1 MTTSRTSARSKFSLL
16 LDEQL
21 CFALYSTTLAMNK
34 VYRQLLKKLGL
45 TYPQYL
51 VMMVLWESDQLTVSD
66 IGSRLFLDS
75 ATLTPLL
82 KRLETA
88 GFISRQRA
96 ASDERQVVISLT
108 TAGRNLHK
116 KAEAVPDAVFCAT
129 ECSPDQLQTIKAG
142 LEVLRDKLLKS
153 V

>member
-1 MTTSRTSARSKFSLL
+1 MTPPDKSAPAKFSLL
-16 LDEQL
+16 LDEQM

-34 VYRQLLKKLGL
+34 VYRQLLKKLGI

-51 VMMVLWESDQLTVSD
+51 VMMVLWESDQLMVSD

-82 KRLETA
+82 KRLEVA

-96 ASDERQVVISLT
+96 AGDERQVIITLT
-108 TAGRNLHK
+108 TAGRELRK
-116 KAEAVPDAVFCAT
+116 EAEAVPDAVLCAT
-129 ECSPDQLQTIKAG
+129 ACRPDQLQTIKAG
-142 LEVLRDKLLKS
+142 LEMLRDKLLGS